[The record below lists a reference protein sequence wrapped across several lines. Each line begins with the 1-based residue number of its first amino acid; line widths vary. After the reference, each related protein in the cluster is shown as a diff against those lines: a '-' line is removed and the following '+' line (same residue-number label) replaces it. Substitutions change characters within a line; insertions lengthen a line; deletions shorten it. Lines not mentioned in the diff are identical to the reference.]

1 MYKMMLMSLLL
12 FLMQVDV
19 FGQNAWKLNA
29 ENEGIKVYTSHVV
42 DSKVKAI
49 KVECEVKAT
58 ESQLVALLMDVN
70 TSADWVYHTKSAV
83 LIKQVSPSELY
94 YYSEVSLPW
103 PASNRDF
110 VAHLTVSQNPAT
122 KVVVIDG
129 PAVPDMLPAKKGIVR
144 VNNSNGKWTITPEGY
159 DQVKVEYTIH
169 VEPGGDIPTWMVN
182 MFATEGPLQI
192 FKKLKLQ
199 LEKPAYKN
207 AIVPFIEN
215 KQYVANASF

>member
-12 FLMQVDV
+12 FLVHVNV
-19 FGQNAWKLNA
+19 FGQGAWKLNV
-29 ENEGIKVYTSHVV
+29 EKEGIKIYTSKVP

-70 TSADWVYHTKSAV
+70 TSVNWVYHTKSAV

-122 KVVVIDG
+122 KVVMIDG
-129 PAVPDMLPAKKGIVR
+129 PAVPDMIPVKKGIVR
-144 VNNSNGKWTITPEGY
+144 INNSSGKWTITPEGY

-169 VEPGGDIPTWMVN
+169 VEPGGDIPSWMVN
-182 MFATEGPLQI
+182 MFATEGPMEI

-207 AIVPFIEN
+207 AVVPFIEN
-215 KQYVANASF
+215 KQYVASASF